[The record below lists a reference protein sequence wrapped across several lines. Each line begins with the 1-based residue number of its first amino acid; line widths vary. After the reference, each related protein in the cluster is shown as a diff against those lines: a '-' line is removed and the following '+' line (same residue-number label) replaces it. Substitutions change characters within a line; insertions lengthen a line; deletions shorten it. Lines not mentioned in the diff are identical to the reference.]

1 MVEPVTTYQKHAVLE
16 AEIPAERDRE
26 RASGEA
32 RTTSERGNKGAIED
46 HWVIELTA
54 NLI

>member
-26 RASGEA
+26 RASREA

-54 NLI
+54 NII